1 MEDSQT
7 HRVEREDDPRRCTSV
22 TAKGQCLL
30 IKDEG
35 SNYCRLHR
43 GAGVVAAPK
52 RALNNYRIEKFNGRL
67 AELVNSGG
75 IKSLRDEIAILRM
88 LIEERMNFCKDSHDL
103 ILASGPISDLAT
115 RLEKLVTSCHK
126 LEGSM
131 GELMDKQ
138 ALMHFATRVVDIIT
152 EEIQNDILIE
162 RISDRII
169 AAMGEKNT
177 VDLEG
182 F

>member
-1 MEDSQT
+1 VEAEKAR
-7 HRVEREDDPRRCTSV
+7 RVEREDDPRRCPTV
-22 TAKGQCLL
+22 TALGQCMLM
-30 IKDEG
+30 KTEG
-35 SNYCRLHR
+35 QEHCPMHSGR
-43 GAGVVAAPK
+43 AIAAVPA
-52 RALNNYRIEKFNGRL
+52 RALNNYRIQKFNTRL
-67 AELVNSGG
+67 EELVNSGG

-88 LIEERMNFCKDSHDL
+88 LIEERVNFCKDSHDL

-162 RISDRII
+162 KISDRIL
-169 AAMGEKNT
+169 AAMAEKNT
-177 VDLEG
+177 VNLDAL
-182 F
+182 